1 MKKILLL
8 IIIAIFTIS
17 CGTSNK
23 KPKSNFTDEYQKRIL
38 GNVMG
43 LNRLELTAS
52 FDDCGEWGGHNE
64 TFDIYRENKILYAE
78 YVEDI
83 VDCKNPYEEN
93 RKIAERKTIRLN
105 EKHEKAIAEYLNS
118 LLDIGLKMEIPFHAG
133 SYYQAIMNDSTM
145 ILKYNSARSNW
156 AEYEKL
162 KNELKR

>member
-8 IIIAIFTIS
+8 IIIPIFAGS
-17 CGTSNK
+17 CGTSIK
-23 KPKSNFTDEYQKRIL
+23 KPTSKFADEYQKRIL

-52 FDDCGEWGGHNE
+52 FDECGEWGGHNE
-64 TFDIYRENKILYAE
+64 TFDIYRENKVLYAE

-93 RKIAERKTIRLN
+93 RKVKERKIIQLN
-105 EKHEKAIAEYLNS
+105 EMHEKAIADYLKS
-118 LLDIGLKMEIPFHAG
+118 LLEIGLKMELPYHAG

-145 ILKYNSARSNW
+145 ILKYNSARSEW

-162 KNELKR
+162 KIELKK